1 MINIYEVGGSVRDKL
16 LGLESKDKDFV
27 VVFDD
32 ITIGI
37 DKAWN
42 NLIYYLKNQG
52 YVIFLETKSCYTVRA
67 RFPEHHQHKG
77 LVADFVIAR
86 NDLSYGK
93 DNRQPE
99 IKLGTIKEDIFRRD
113 FTVNTLYI
121 NEDNQIVDLTGK
133 GISDIENKI
142 LRTPLEVNKT
152 LLDDPLRIFRAV
164 RFAVTKN
171 FILSYDLVDAIL
183 HNNFNFNVVSTER
196 VREELYKC
204 FKHDTLKTL
213 FYLETFPKVKE
224 YAFDNQKLWLK
235 PTNELK

>member
-1 MINIYEVGGSVRDKL
+1 MINIYEVGGSVRDRL

-32 ITIGI
+32 ISIGI
-37 DKAWN
+37 DKAWD

-52 YVIFLETKSCYTVRA
+52 YEIFLETKSCYTIRA
-67 RFPEHHQHKG
+67 KFPEHHQHKG

-99 IKLGTIKEDIFRRD
+99 IKLGTIEEDLLRRD
-113 FTVNTLYI
+113 FIVNTLYI

-152 LLDDPLRIFRAV
+152 LLDDPLRIFRAI
-164 RFAVTKN
+164 RFAVTKD
-171 FILSYDLVDAIL
+171 FILNFDLVDAIL
-183 HNNFNFNVVSTER
+183 HNDFNFNVVSTER

-213 FYLETFPKVKE
+213 LYLEAFPKVKE